1 MAIVKSPK
9 KAPLEFTPLEFET
22 LHIYGYSVRGG
33 ELEFTPLEFETTHKR
48 RFNFH
53 RRDLNN
59 RSNKQQLLSCKD
71 VSNKR

>member
-1 MAIVKSPK
+1 MQKS
-9 KAPLEFTPLEFET
+9 LEFTPLEFET
-22 LHIYGYSVRGG
+22 KIYRAKLLIKIR
-33 ELEFTPLEFETTHKR
+33 LEFTPLEFETTHKR

-59 RSNKQQLLSCKD
+59 RSNRQQLLSCKD